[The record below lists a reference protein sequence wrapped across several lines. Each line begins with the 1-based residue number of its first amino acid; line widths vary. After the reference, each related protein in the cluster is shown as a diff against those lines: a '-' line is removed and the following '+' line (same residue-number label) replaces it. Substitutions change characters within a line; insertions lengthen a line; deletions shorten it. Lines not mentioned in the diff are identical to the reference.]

1 MQRQLVTK
9 ARNDHEA
16 AATPTPVDTTPAPS
30 APPPNRQRLRRLLM
44 TGVPLVVA
52 LVGLGLYLTSGR
64 YVETE
69 DAYVKADK
77 VSVSAEVNGPIVA
90 VTVADNQ
97 HVEPGDELFRLDE
110 RPFRIALERAEA
122 ELHTVQA
129 ELESQK
135 ASYRQKQEELDL
147 ARNDVAFAERE
158 FARQSGLARQKL
170 NSQAALDQAQ
180 HALDTARRRVAV
192 IGQEQA
198 QILAQLNGAADIE
211 AKDHPR
217 YRAALAARDEA
228 QLNLERTR
236 VRAPFAGVASRVPY
250 PGLYV
255 NAGSPVMSVVADRAM
270 WIEAN
275 FMETDLTHVRPG
287 QRATIEIDTYPGR
300 EWHGSVQSI
309 SQATGAE
316 FSVLPPQNAS
326 GNWVKIVQ
334 RIPVR
339 IAVET
344 AAGDPP
350 LRVGMT
356 STITIDTGRHH
367 LLPWFGRSHAETGA
381 GSGQGS

>member
-1 MQRQLVTK
+1 MQRQLATK

-16 AATPTPVDTTPAPS
+16 GATPTPVDTTPAAV

-52 LVGLGLYLTSGR
+52 LVGLGLYLASGR

-77 VSVSAEVNGPIVA
+77 VSVSAEVSGPIVA

-158 FARQSGLARQKL
+158 FARQSGLARQQL

-180 HALDTARRRVAV
+180 HAMDTARRRVAV

-217 YRAALAARDEA
+217 YRAASAA
-228 QLNLERTR
+228 L
-236 VRAPFAGVASRVPY
+236 
-250 PGLYV
+250 
-255 NAGSPVMSVVADRAM
+255 
-270 WIEAN
+270 
-275 FMETDLTHVRPG
+275 
-287 QRATIEIDTYPGR
+287 
-300 EWHGSVQSI
+300 
-309 SQATGAE
+309 
-316 FSVLPPQNAS
+316 
-326 GNWVKIVQ
+326 
-334 RIPVR
+334 
-339 IAVET
+339 
-344 AAGDPP
+344 
-350 LRVGMT
+350 
-356 STITIDTGRHH
+356 
-367 LLPWFGRSHAETGA
+367 
-381 GSGQGS
+381 